1 MLCREYLSNGGGE
14 LGSGNEKENENERER
29 KRKKKIESMER
40 DGEGVMRRKG
50 EKAEEMARGG
60 GRWGNITMGR
70 KRRLFRLCK
79 SRGSV
84 NQSVIWMDGRM
95 DG

>member
-1 MLCREYLSNGGGE
+1 MSCREYLSNGGGE
-14 LGSGNEKENENERER
+14 LGSGNEKEKENERGRE
-29 KRKKKIESMER
+29 RKKKIESMGR
-40 DGEGVMRRKG
+40 DGEGVMRGKG
-50 EKAEEMARGG
+50 EKAEEMERGG
-60 GRWGNITMGR
+60 GRWGNITVGR